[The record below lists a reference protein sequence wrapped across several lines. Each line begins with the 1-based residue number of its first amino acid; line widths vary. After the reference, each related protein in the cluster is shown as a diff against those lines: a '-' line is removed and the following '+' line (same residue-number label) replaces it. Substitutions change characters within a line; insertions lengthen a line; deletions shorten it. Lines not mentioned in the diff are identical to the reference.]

1 MHYVQAIK
9 ASASDPQALE
19 ELYQAARREKQIG
32 EFAADLRACREASPD
47 NVLYTAWFYR
57 FLAQPDQAESRS
69 INWQAAVPLA
79 LVAGILFAVL
89 INRRFEMAQTTPY
102 LGLAWAPLGACFI
115 IAFFALTNRNW
126 KSAGPVVAGLVGL
139 GLYATLWAWPASR
152 QVYRTLMVLH
162 LPLLAWIGAGA
173 YVLGIRP
180 DAQNRFAFLIKSVE
194 VFVTAGLYALA
205 GGIFAAI
212 TFSLFQALGIQVPVE
227 LQQALIAGG
236 GGLIAVLAVASV
248 YDPAFKPI
256 EQKFEQGLG
265 RLIPTLTRLLL
276 PLTLIV
282 LVVYLVA
289 IPFNFTQPFHS
300 RDVLIAYNAGLFAVM
315 ALLVGVT
322 PVREQDLAPRYHR
335 LLRAGILA
343 VAALAVLISAYALS
357 ATIYRTAFLGLTVN
371 RVTVIGWNT
380 INIGILAALIFKQ
393 LKGGAA
399 AWIGSA
405 QSVFSSATV
414 AYTVWTLFLIVAIPL
429 LFNQV

>member
-1 MHYVQAIK
+1 MDYVQAMQ

-19 ELYQAARREKQIG
+19 ELYQAARRDKRAG
-32 EFAADLRACREASPD
+32 EFAADLYSCHQASPD
-47 NVLYTAWFYR
+47 NLLYAAWFYR
-57 FLAQPDQAESRS
+57 LQAQPDQTASRS
-69 INWQAAVPLA
+69 VNWQAAVPLA
-79 LVAGILFAVL
+79 LVAGLLFAAL
-89 INRRFEMAQTTPY
+89 MNRRLEMSQTTPF
-102 LGLAWAPLGACFI
+102 LALAWAPLGACLV
-115 IAFFALTNRNW
+115 IAFFAATNRNW
-126 KSAGPVVAGLVGL
+126 KPAGPVIAGLIGL
-139 GLYATLWAWPASR
+139 GLYAALWAWPASR
-152 QVYRTLMVLH
+152 QDYRTLMVLH

-194 VFVTAGLYALA
+194 VFVTAGLYTLA
-205 GGIFAAI
+205 GGIFAVI
-212 TFSLFQALGIQVPVE
+212 SLSLFQALKIEIPVE
-227 LQQALIAGG
+227 VQQALVAGG
-236 GGLIAVLAVASV
+236 GGLITVLAVASV
-248 YDPAFKPI
+248 YDPGLKPV

-289 IPFNFTQPFHS
+289 IPFNFSQPFYS

-322 PVREQDLAPRYHR
+322 PVHDQDLANKYHK

-343 VAALAVLISAYALS
+343 VAILAVLISVYALS
-357 ATIYRTAFLGLTVN
+357 ATIYRTALLGFTVN

-393 LKGGAA
+393 LKDGSA

-405 QSVFSSATV
+405 QSVFSGATV

-429 LFNQV
+429 LFQ

>member
-1 MHYVQAIK
+1 MQYVQAIQ

-19 ELYQAARREKQIG
+19 ELYQVARRDKQVG
-32 EFAADLRACREASPD
+32 EFAADLFACHQASPD
-47 NVLYTAWFYR
+47 NILYAAWFYR
-57 FLAQPDQAESRS
+57 FQAQPDQAASRS
-69 INWQAAVPLA
+69 VNWQAAVPLA
-79 LVAGILFAVL
+79 LVAGLLFAAL
-89 INRRFEMAQTTPY
+89 MNRRFEMSQATPF
-102 LGLAWAPLGACFI
+102 LALAWAPLGACCI
-115 IAFFALTNRNW
+115 IAFFAAANRNW
-126 KSAGPVVAGLVGL
+126 KSAGPAVVALIGL
-139 GLYATLWAWPASR
+139 GLYAALWAWPASR
-152 QVYRTLMVLH
+152 QSYRTLMVLH

-212 TFSLFQALGIQVPVE
+212 TLSLFQALRIEIPVE
-227 LQQALIAGG
+227 VQQSLVAGG
-236 GGLIAVLAVASV
+236 GGLITVLAVASV
-248 YDPAFKPI
+248 YDPVAKPV
-256 EQKFEQGLG
+256 EQRFEQGLG

-282 LVVYLVA
+282 LVVYLLA
-289 IPFNFTQPFHS
+289 IPFNFSQPFYS

-322 PVREQDLAPRYHR
+322 PVHEQDLEHKYHK

-343 VAALAVLISAYALS
+343 VAILAVLISAYALS
-357 ATIYRTAFLGLTVN
+357 ATVYRTAFLGFTVN
-371 RVTVIGWNT
+371 RVTIIGWNT
-380 INIGILAALIFKQ
+380 INIGILAALIFRQ
-393 LKGGAA
+393 LKDGAA

-405 QSVFSSATV
+405 QVVFSGATV

-429 LFNQV
+429 LFK